1 MQVKGVGVKRVPSPM
16 LVFGVFQFVMNGEGE
31 AHKKNTT
38 RKYNLTIPSKFT
50 PSHYRDKLSNGMKCK
65 VGKFTLTCVT
75 ISRLL
80 NCF

>member
-38 RKYNLTIPSKFT
+38 RKYNLTQIPSKFT
-50 PSHYRDKLSNGMKCK
+50 PSHYGMKCK
-65 VGKFTLTCVT
+65 VGKFTLTCVK

-80 NCF
+80 KCF